1 MEERTLTSYRERM
14 GRREDEKESER
25 EDRNYHIKG
34 GERRPKERNVQT
46 SKQGDRL
53 SCMRVS
59 AFSGLECW
67 TGVLEWSTGMESL
80 EWSEALE
87 WACDHL

>member
-46 SKQGDRL
+46 SKQGDHL
-53 SCMRVS
+53 SCMQCTMHAPHPSYLNS
-59 AFSGLECW
+59 ADPPFHTFIA
-67 TGVLEWSTGMESL
+67 TG
-80 EWSEALE
+80 
-87 WACDHL
+87 